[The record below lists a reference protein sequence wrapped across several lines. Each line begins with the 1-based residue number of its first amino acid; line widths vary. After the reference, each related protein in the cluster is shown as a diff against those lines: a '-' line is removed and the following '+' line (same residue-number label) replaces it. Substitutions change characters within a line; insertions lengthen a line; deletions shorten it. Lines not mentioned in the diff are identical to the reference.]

1 MNMKKKSIVMIII
14 VLLIIIAIAGY
25 FIYRQIEKNGR
36 EYEIEKIDLQDYAY
50 FILREEGKYGVI
62 NTNGDIIIHPEYTN
76 VIIPNP
82 KKGVFICYD
91 EDNNTKILNQNNEQ
105 IFSEYAQIQPIR
117 LKNIAS
123 NLMYEKNL
131 LTYVQDEKIGL
142 INLEGEVIAEPIYES
157 IEGLPYKEGEL
168 LVQLEGK
175 YGIINNKG
183 NDLVEPQYDQITVD
197 NYTTEEDGYK
207 RAGYIVSNTTE
218 DGYRYGYVDIDGN
231 VLLEPQYTEVSR
243 ITNMK
248 DNENIYLIVAQNGQ
262 YGMVKNQDQIIENE
276 YQSIS
281 YNSANNTL
289 TLEKTKKYGVATL
302 EGKIIIPVEFAQID
316 STGKYIYA
324 TDVDGNMDVYQ
335 EDGNPA
341 EIDSNVYILE
351 TENENY
357 QIKIDNS
364 QGSVYSI
371 LNKNGE
377 QITTQNYAYI
387 NYLYDNYFIVSVTG
401 GKVGVINDKEEPIIE
416 IQYDSIE
423 KVEGTDYIITRLSEN
438 NSTQLYDKNF
448 KQLCEMTNA
457 IVRAEENYVKV
468 YNDTETR
475 YFNLEGNEKQNT
487 ELLANN
493 QIYAKYQDGKWGF
506 VDKSGDVVVDYIYDK
521 ATDLNSYGYA
531 GIKLD
536 GKWGVVNSNGEVI
549 VEPTY
554 TSNGQAEPEF
564 IKDYYKVQYGYGEFY
579 YTK

>member
-131 LTYVQDEKIGL
+131 LIYVQDEKIGL

-218 DGYRYGYVDIDGN
+218 DGYRYGYVDIDGK

-324 TDVDGNMDVYQ
+324 TDVDGNVDVYQ

-357 QIKIDNS
+357 QIKIDNA

-377 QITTQNYAYI
+377 QITIQNYAYI

-457 IVRAEENYVKV
+457 IVRAEKNYVKV

-475 YFNLEGNEKQNT
+475 YFDLEGNEKQNT

-554 TSNGQAEPEF
+554 TLNTQTEPEF

>member
-25 FIYRQIEKNGR
+25 FIYRHIEKSGR
-36 EYEIEKIDLQDYAY
+36 EYEIEKIDLQDYVY
-50 FILREEGKYGVI
+50 FILREDGKYGVI

-82 KKGVFICYD
+82 KKAVFICYD
-91 EDNNTKILNQNNEQ
+91 ENNQTKVLNQNNEQ
-105 IFSEYAQIQPIR
+105 IFSEYEQIQPIR

-142 INLEGEVIAEPIYES
+142 INLDGEEIAEPIYES

-175 YGIINNKG
+175 YGVINNKG
-183 NDLVEPQYDQITVD
+183 NNLVEPKYDQITVD
-197 NYTTEEDGYK
+197 NYTTEEEGYK

-218 DGYRYGYVDIDGN
+218 NGYRYGYVDINGN
-231 VLLEPQYTEVSR
+231 VLLEPEYTEVSR
-243 ITNMK
+243 IINIK
-248 DNENIYLIVAQNGQ
+248 DNDNIYLIVAQNGQ
-262 YGMVKNQDQIIENE
+262 YGVVKNQEQIIENE

-281 YNSANNTL
+281 YNSESNTL
-289 TLEKTKKYGVATL
+289 TLEKTKRYGIATL
-302 EGKIIIPVEFAQID
+302 EGKVVIPVEFSQID

-324 TDVDGNMDVYQ
+324 TDVDGNVEVYQ

-341 EIDSNVYILE
+341 DVESNVYILE
-351 TENENY
+351 TNNENY
-357 QIKIDNS
+357 QIKIDNA
-364 QGSVYSI
+364 QGTVYSI

-377 QITTQNYAYI
+377 QMTTQNYSYI

-401 GKVGVINDKEEPIIE
+401 GKVGVINDKEEEIIPI
-416 IQYDSIE
+416 QFDSIE
-423 KVEGTDYIITRLSEN
+423 KIEGTDYIITRLSEN

-457 IVRAEENYVKV
+457 VLKKEENYIKL
-468 YNDTETR
+468 YNETETK
-475 YFNLEGNEKQNT
+475 YFDLEGNEKQNT
-487 ELLANN
+487 EVFPNN
-493 QIYAKYQDGKWGF
+493 EIYAKSQDGKWGF
-506 VDKSGDVVVDYIYDK
+506 VDKSGNVVVDYIYDK
-521 ATDLNSYGYA
+521 ATDLNAYGYA
-531 GIKLD
+531 GVQLD
-536 GKWGVVNSNGEVI
+536 GKWGVVNSNGEI
-549 VEPTY
+549 ILEPTY
-554 TSNGQAEPEF
+554 TFNVQTEPEF
-564 IKDYYKVQYGYGEFY
+564 IKEYYKVQYGYGEFY

>member
-1 MNMKKKSIVMIII
+1 MNMKKKYIVMIVI
-14 VLLIIIAIAGY
+14 VLLIIIAIAGW

-36 EYEIEKIDLQDYAY
+36 KYEIEKISVENYEY
-50 FILREEGKYGVI
+50 FILRQDGKYGVI
-62 NTNGDIIIHPEYTN
+62 NKNGDIVINPEYIN
-76 VIIPNP
+76 IIIPNP
-82 KKGVFICYD
+82 QKAVFVCYD
-91 EDNNTKILNQNNEQ
+91 EKNDTKVLNQNNEQ
-105 IFSEYAQIQPIR
+105 IFSEYAQIEPIR

-123 NLMYEKNL
+123 DLMYEKNL
-131 LTYVQDEKIGL
+131 LTYKRDEKLGL
-142 INLEGEVIAEPIYES
+142 IEGKVIADPIYET

-175 YGIINNKG
+175 YGVINNKG
-183 NDLVEPQYDQITVD
+183 NDLVEPKYDQITVD
-197 NYTTEEDGYK
+197 NYTTTEDGYK

-218 DGYRYGYVDIDGN
+218 NGYRYGYVDVDGN
-231 VLLEPQYTEVSR
+231 VLLEPEYTEVSR
-243 ITNMK
+243 IINVE
-248 DNENIYLIVAQNGQ
+248 DNDNIYLIVAQNGQ
-262 YGMVKNQDQIIENE
+262 YGMVKNQEQIIGNE

-281 YNSANNTL
+281 YNSESNTL
-289 TLEKTKKYGVATL
+289 TLEKTKRYGVATL
-302 EGKIIIPVEFAQID
+302 DGKVVIPVEFSQID

-324 TDVDGNMDVYQ
+324 TDVDGNVEVYQ

-341 EIDSNVYILE
+341 EVESNIYILE
-351 TENENY
+351 TGNENY
-357 QIKIDNS
+357 QIKIDNT
-364 QGSVYSI
+364 QGSAYSI
-371 LNKNGE
+371 LNKDGE
-377 QITTQNYAYI
+377 QITTQNYSYI

-457 IVRAEENYVKV
+457 IIRSQENYVKM

-475 YFNLEGNEKQNT
+475 YFDLEGNEKQNT
-487 ELLANN
+487 EILSNN
-493 QIYAKYQDGKWGF
+493 QIYAKSQDGKWGF
-506 VDKSGDVVVDYIYDK
+506 VDKSGNVVVDYIYDK
-521 ATDLNSYGYA
+521 TTDLNSYGYA

-536 GKWGVVNSNGEVI
+536 GKWGVVNANGEVI

-554 TSNGQAEPEF
+554 TLNTQTEPEF
-564 IKDYYKVQYGYGEFY
+564 IKDYYKVEYGYGEFY

>member
-1 MNMKKKSIVMIII
+1 MKKKYIVMTVV

-36 EYEIEKIDLQDYAY
+36 EYEIEKIAVQNYEY
-50 FILREEGKYGVI
+50 FILRQDGKYGVI
-62 NTNGDIIIHPEYTN
+62 NKKGDIVIHPEYTN

-82 KKGVFICYD
+82 QKAVFVCYD
-91 EDNNTKILNQNNEQ
+91 ENNNTKVLNQNNEQ
-105 IFSEYAQIQPIR
+105 IFSEYAQLEPIK

-123 NLMYEKNL
+123 DLMYEKNL
-131 LTYVQDEKIGL
+131 LTYEQDEKQGL
-142 INLEGEVIAEPIYES
+142 INLEGKVVAKPIYES

-168 LVQLEGK
+168 LVKIEGK
-175 YGIINNKG
+175 YGVVNNKG
-183 NDLVEPQYDQITVD
+183 NYLVDSDYDQIAVD
-197 NYTTEEDGYK
+197 NYTTEEEGYK
-207 RAGYIVSNTTE
+207 HAGYIVSNTTE
-218 DGYRYGYVDIDGN
+218 NGYRYGYVDVDGN
-231 VLLEPQYTEVSR
+231 VLLEPEYTEVSR
-243 ITNMK
+243 IINVK
-248 DNENIYLIVAQNGQ
+248 DDDNIYLVVAQNGQ
-262 YGMVKNQDQIIENE
+262 YGMIKNQEQIIENE

-281 YNSANNTL
+281 YNSESNTL
-289 TLEKTKKYGVATL
+289 TLEKTKRYGVATL
-302 EGKIIIPVEFAQID
+302 DGKIVIPVEFAQID
-316 STGKYIYA
+316 STGKNIYA
-324 TDVDGNMDVYQ
+324 TDVDGNVKVYQ

-341 EIDSNVYILE
+341 EIESNVYILE
-351 TENENY
+351 TGNENY
-357 QIKIDNS
+357 QIKIDNT

-371 LNKNGE
+371 LNKDGE
-377 QITTQNYAYI
+377 QITTQNYSYI

-438 NSTQLYDKNF
+438 SSTQLYDKNF

-457 IVRAEENYVKV
+457 IVQTEENYVKV
-468 YNDTETR
+468 YNNTETK
-475 YFNLEGNEKQNT
+475 YFDLEGNEKQNT
-487 ELLANN
+487 EILSNN
-493 QIYAKYQDGKWGF
+493 QIYAKSQDGKWGF
-506 VDKSGDVVVDYIYDK
+506 VDKSGNVVVDYIYDK

-554 TSNGQAEPEF
+554 TLNVQTEPEF
-564 IKDYYKVQYGYGEFY
+564 IKDYYKVEYGYGEFY

>member
-1 MNMKKKSIVMIII
+1 MNMKKKYIVMIII

-36 EYEIEKIDLQDYAY
+36 EYEIEKIAIQNYEY
-50 FILREEGKYGVI
+50 FILRQDGKYGVI
-62 NTNGDIIIHPEYTN
+62 NKNGDIVIHPEYTN

-82 KKGVFICYD
+82 QKAVFICYD
-91 EDNNTKILNQNNEQ
+91 ENNDTKILNQNSEQ
-105 IFSEYAQIQPIR
+105 LFSEYAQIKPIN

-123 NLMYEKNL
+123 DLMYEKNL
-131 LTYVQDEKIGL
+131 LTYEKDEKIGL
-142 INLEGEVIAEPIYES
+142 INLEGKVIAEPIYES
-157 IEGLPYKEGEL
+157 IQGLPYKEGEL

-175 YGIINNKG
+175 YGVINNKG
-183 NDLVEPQYDQITVD
+183 SYLVNPEYDQITVD

-207 RAGYIVSNTTE
+207 HAGYIVSNTTE
-218 DGYRYGYVDIDGN
+218 NGYRYGYVDINGN
-231 VLLEPQYTEVSR
+231 VLLEPEYTEVSR
-243 ITNMK
+243 IINIK
-248 DNENIYLIVAQNGQ
+248 DNDNIYLIVAQNGQ
-262 YGMVKNQDQIIENE
+262 YGMFKNQEQIIGNE

-281 YNSANNTL
+281 YNSESNTL
-289 TLEKTKKYGVATL
+289 TLEKTRRYGMATL
-302 EGKIIIPVEFAQID
+302 DGEVVIPVEFAQVD
-316 STGKYIYA
+316 STGKYIYT
-324 TDVDGNMDVYQ
+324 TDVDGNVKVYQ

-377 QITTQNYAYI
+377 QITTQNYSYI

-438 NSTQLYDKNF
+438 SSTQLYDKNF

-457 IVRAEENYVKV
+457 IVQTEENYVKV
-468 YNDTETR
+468 YNDTETK
-475 YFNLEGNEKQNT
+475 YFDLEGNEKQNT
-487 ELLANN
+487 EILTNN
-493 QIYAKYQDGKWGF
+493 QIYAKSQDGKWGF
-506 VDKSGDVVVDYIYDK
+506 VDKSGNVVVDYIYDK
-521 ATDLNSYGYA
+521 VTDLNSYGYA

-554 TSNGQAEPEF
+554 TLNTPTEPEF
-564 IKDYYKVQYGYGEFY
+564 IKDYYKVEYGYGEFY